1 MSERAQYAFRLILP
15 AMTVAA
21 FFVIWTL
28 YVQHAKVSAFI
39 LPPPVAIGRAFLALV
54 EGGRVWTHVWVTVEE
69 AISGFLIAVVLGML
83 FGTLLAK
90 VRLLEIAFKPFI
102 IALQLVPKI
111 ALVPLFILW
120 FGFGI
125 ESKVVISATL
135 AFFPIFAN
143 ALIGFKSVDRGD
155 QDLFISMQAKPL
167 ATFWLL
173 DLPSALP
180 VILTG
185 AEVGIV
191 LAIIGAI
198 VGEFMGGNVGLG
210 YLAVA
215 KLQDLK
221 VADLFAVILLL
232 TLIGLTLYML
242 VSALRRWLT
251 PWHEAADAMI

>member
-1 MSERAQYAFRLILP
+1 MSGRGERILRLILP
-15 AMTVAA
+15 IVTVVA
-21 FFVIWTL
+21 FFAIWTL
-28 YVQHAKVSAFI
+28 YVEHTDVSAFI
-39 LPPPVAIGRAFLALV
+39 LPAPLAIGHAFLDLI
-54 EGGRVWTHVWVTVEE
+54 EGAAVWRHVRITVEE
-69 AISGFLIAVVLGML
+69 AVSGFVIAVILGMF
-83 FGTLLAK
+83 FGTMLAK
-90 VRLLEIAFKPFI
+90 LRMLELAFKPFI
-102 IALQLVPKI
+102 VALQLVPKI

-125 ESKVVISATL
+125 ESKIVIAATL

-143 ALIGFKSVDRGD
+143 ALIGMKSVDRGD
-155 QDLFISMQAKPL
+155 RDLFVSMQARPL

-185 AEVGIV
+185 TEVGIV

-221 VADLFAVILLL
+221 VAELFAVILLL
-232 TLIGLTLYML
+232 TLIGLALYML
-242 VSALRRWLT
+242 VAGVRRWLT
-251 PWHEAADAMI
+251 PWHEASDTII

>member
-1 MSERAQYAFRLILP
+1 MSDRSEYVLRLVLP
-15 AMTVAA
+15 VVTVVA
-21 FFVIWTL
+21 FFAIWTL
-28 YVQHAKVSAFI
+28 YVERAKVSPFI
-39 LPPPVAIGRAFLALV
+39 LPPPAEIGRAFLALI
-54 EGGRVWTHVWVTVEE
+54 EGGTVWKHVWITIEE
-69 AISGFLIAVVLGML
+69 AISGFLIAIVLGMF

-90 VRLLEIAFKPFI
+90 LRLLEVAFKPFI
-102 IALQLVPKI
+102 VALQLVPKI

-125 ESKVVISATL
+125 QSKVVISATL

-155 QDLFISMQAKPL
+155 RDLFVSMQARPL

-198 VGEFMGGNVGLG
+198 VGEFMGGNIGLG

-215 KLQDLK
+215 KLQELK
-221 VADLFAVILLL
+221 VADLFAVILML
-232 TLIGLTLYML
+232 TLIGLALYML
-242 VSALRRWLT
+242 VAALRRWLT
-251 PWHEAADAMI
+251 PWHEAADAII

>member
-1 MSERAQYAFRLILP
+1 MSERTERFLRLALP
-15 AMTVAA
+15 IGTVVA
-21 FFVIWTL
+21 FFAFWTL
-28 YVQHAKVSAFI
+28 YVENAKVSPFI
-39 LPPPVAIGRAFLALV
+39 LPPPVDIGRAFWTLV
-54 EGGRVWTHVWVTVEE
+54 SGGAVWKHVWTTVEE
-69 AISGFLIAVVLGML
+69 SVIGFIIAVVLGML

-90 VRLLEIAFKPFI
+90 LRLAEMAFKPFI
-102 IALQLVPKI
+102 VALQLVPKI

-125 ESKVVISATL
+125 ESKIVISATL

-143 ALIGFKSVDRGD
+143 ALIGFKSVDSGD
-155 QDLFISMQAKPL
+155 RDLFVSMQARPL

-215 KLQDLK
+215 KLQELK
-221 VADLFAVILLL
+221 VAELFAVILLL
-232 TLIGLTLYML
+232 TLIGLTLYSL
-242 VSALRRWLT
+242 VAGLRRWLT
-251 PWHEAADAMI
+251 PWHQAADAMI

>member
-1 MSERAQYAFRLILP
+1 MSERTDRLLRVLLP
-15 AMTVAA
+15 VVTVVA
-21 FFVIWTL
+21 FFAVWTV
-28 YVQHAKVSAFI
+28 YVDSAKVSAFI
-39 LPPPVAIGRAFLALV
+39 LPPPLEIGYAFVRLV
-54 EGGRVWTHVWVTVEE
+54 GDGGVWKHVLVTVEE
-69 AISGFLIAVVLGML
+69 AVAGFAIAVALGL
-83 FGTLLAK
+83 VFGTLLAK
-90 VRLLEIAFKPFI
+90 LRLAEMALKPFI
-102 IALQLVPKI
+102 VALQLVPKI

-125 ESKVVISATL
+125 ESKVVISAAL

-155 QDLFISMQAKPL
+155 RDLFISMQAKPL

-232 TLIGLTLYML
+232 TLIGLTLYSL
-242 VSALRRWLT
+242 VAGLRRWLT
-251 PWHEAADAMI
+251 PWHQAVDTII